1 MPLVVPLL
9 RIVMVFLNV
18 YDSFKTL
25 KAPPISSR
33 TGGRSSIRGKTQR
46 KRDMK
51 GCLAVW
57 VVWCCFV
64 SYERFLERVVSLFIP
79 FYDEM
84 KSLVMLF
91 LILTRAR
98 GAEPIYLHVIRPLLK
113 PYTST
118 LDICL
123 DLVCMIGDMIF
134 TAFMMPIHLCLP
146 YWNYFFGNGSE
157 ATGVH
162 GAAST
167 ASLLNPATHCLSVE
181 SNGHASKQANKLR
194 PPASKKSSRSLIV
207 ADSKQPTDLRRYPA
221 SEITRAGNS
230 VRSQTAGA
238 GTSKKP
244 TALRPKNSRVAS
256 QPQPQPRPRSQRKT
270 SGSVSEPQPAVWQPS
285 AAYQDS
291 DEEVRTSAPSD
302 PTATPQT
309 PAHATTVSGLPVTAE
324 EQTEEWRKYPP
335 LPSAYPPTPLVVAA
349 PLTAATSDKPA
360 SDGVL
365 PIIEEPSE
373 ASDNEGHVN
382 DQEPALEPEEDI
394 SSDEDDSDQDFDATM
409 RTPRKNRLAGAG
421 VYNDDAGMAS
431 SASSSSSSIH
441 SRSTTLDTIDNA
453 SSLRTGT
460 TSESEA
466 LSFSDSSSGTRNRL
480 HSRTTAF
487 KAGNGNKVLEK
498 ASSKTLNG
506 RSTIRAKS
514 QSQAYM
520 VKMSQQQIVRSMS
533 VSTVSDDDSDA
544 PPLGDENTET
554 SSLVDTAVK
563 AKRRKVLP
571 LRNPPSANGAR
582 TTRAAAKGRDGKI
595 AVAKEKAPTE
605 RIKSSGP
612 KPRAGRQA
620 AVVPQ
625 TRPVQ
630 SAGTSGETDEPQPP
644 SQRTIRR

>member
-25 KAPPISSR
+25 KTPPISSR
-33 TGGRSSIRGKTQR
+33 SGGRSSIRGKTQR

-98 GAEPIYLHVIRPLLK
+98 GAEPIYLHVIRPMLK

-146 YWNYFFGNGSE
+146 YWNYFFGSGSE
-157 ATGVH
+157 ATSVH
-162 GAAST
+162 GATST
-167 ASLLNPATHCLSVE
+167 ASLLNSANHCLSVE
-181 SNGHASKQANKLR
+181 SNVHATKQANDFR
-194 PPASKKSSRSLIV
+194 PPASKKSSRSHIA
-207 ADSKQPTDLRRYPA
+207 ADSRQPMDLRRYPA

-230 VRSQTAGA
+230 VRPQTAGA
-238 GTSKKP
+238 GTSKKAS
-244 TALRPKNSRVAS
+244 TLRPKNSRVAC
-256 QPQPQPRPRSQRKT
+256 QPQPRPRSERKA
-270 SGSVSEPQPAVWQPS
+270 SGSVSEPQPAVWRPP
-285 AAYQDS
+285 AAYRDS
-291 DEEVRTSAPSD
+291 DEEVPASAPSD

-309 PAHATTVSGLPVTAE
+309 PAHAATISGLPVTAE

-349 PLTAATSDKPA
+349 PLAATISDKPA

-365 PIIEEPSE
+365 PIIEEPNE
-373 ASDNEGHVN
+373 ASDNEEGLADDHG
-382 DQEPALEPEEDI
+382 LTLRPEEEEI

-421 VYNDDAGMAS
+421 VYNDDAGIAS

-466 LSFSDSSSGTRNRL
+466 LSFSDSSAGTRNRL
-480 HSRTTAF
+480 RSRTTAV

-544 PPLGDENTET
+544 PPPGDDDRET

-563 AKRRKVLP
+563 TKRRKVAP
-571 LRNPPSANGAR
+571 QRNPPSANGAR
-582 TTRAAAKGRDGKI
+582 TSRAAAKGRDGKI
-595 AVAKEKAPTE
+595 AVAKGKAPTE

-620 AVVPQ
+620 AVAPQ
-625 TRPVQ
+625 TRSVQ